1 MKILQV
7 IPFFGPQHG
16 GSFIVPFQLSKALV
30 KRGHEVTIVTSDYH
44 YDQEFAECNRDIEII
59 PFKSLLNFSSFYYTP
74 SIKKWLE
81 ENIQKF
87 DVVHLNNT
95 RSYQNIIAVSISKK
109 FNKSVI
115 LQPHG
120 SFPIIVE
127 KFLLKSIF
135 DVFWGKEII
144 EQSKYIIAVSE
155 TERQQLLSQ
164 GDIPSS
170 KIITIPNGID
180 VKSYEQLPNRNE
192 FRDELGISTDIKLIL
207 FVGRLH
213 KRKGIDFLIDSFAK
227 ALTTRD
233 DLILVVC
240 GPDQGQGSDLQK
252 LVEKLNIK
260 SKVIFSGY
268 INDVRKAYV
277 ASDLLVYPATYE
289 IFGLVP
295 FEGLMCGTPV
305 IVTNDCGCGEIIGKA
320 GCGILVKYGDS
331 DALRDAII
339 NLIEDRKIADKFVEN
354 GQNYIINNLPWEKII
369 LRFLGV
375 YEDCVH
381 NI

>member
-7 IPFFGPQHG
+7 IPYFTTDKG
-16 GSFIVPFQLSKALV
+16 GEVNVVTNISKELV
-30 KRGHEVTIVTSDYH
+30 TLGHDVTIITSDF
-44 YDQEFAECNRDIEII
+44 EKAKNSVPALPGVEVLF
-59 PFKSLLNFSSFYYTP
+59 FKTTFNFSLFIYTP
-74 SIKKWLE
+74 SMKKWLLDHLSDY
-81 ENIQKF
+81 
-87 DVVHLNNT
+87 DVVHLHGYRT
-95 RSYQNIIAVSISKK
+95 YQNNIAVSISKK

-180 VKSYEQLPNRNE
+180 LKSYEQLPDRNE
-192 FRDELGISTDIKLIL
+192 FRDELGISADVKLIL

-233 DLILVVC
+233 DLILVVS
-240 GPDQGQGSDLQK
+240 GPDQGQGSNLQK

-260 SKVIFSGY
+260 DKVIFSGY

-277 ASDLLVYPATYE
+277 ACDLLVYPSTYE

-320 GCGILVKYGDS
+320 DCGILVKYGDT
-331 DALRDAII
+331 DALRGAII
-339 NLIEDRKIADKFVEN
+339 NLIEDRKIADKIVEN
-354 GQNYIINNLPWEKII
+354 GQNYVVNNLLWEKII

-375 YEDCVH
+375 YEDRVH